1 MRVLDEMENRGICIG
16 EDKIIKIQA
25 ELSLYPLK
33 TEEPASLIE
42 DFLQG
47 LSQRGLSIN
56 TGEMS
61 TVVSGESGALFRAI
75 SESFEKVAKL
85 NEIVLVAKFSNA
97 CPLSRE
103 GNRTNGYI

>member
-1 MRVLDEMENRGICIG
+1 MENRDIHSSEAEIM
-16 EDKIIKIQA
+16 KIQA

-33 TEEPASLIE
+33 TEGLASLIE

-47 LSQRGLSIN
+47 LPQKGLSVN
-56 TGEMS
+56 TGAMS

-85 NEIVLVAKFSNA
+85 NEIVLIAKFSNA

-103 GNRTNGYI
+103 GNRTNDYI